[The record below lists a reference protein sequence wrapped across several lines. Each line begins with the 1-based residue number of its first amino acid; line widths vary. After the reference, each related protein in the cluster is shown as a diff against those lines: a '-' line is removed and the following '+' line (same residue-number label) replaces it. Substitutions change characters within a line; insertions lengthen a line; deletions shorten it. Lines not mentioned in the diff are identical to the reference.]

1 MQTATL
7 GSVPCLPCDIGTVLS
22 QQPIACQARRVGSR
36 AKIPSRI
43 PRLEDSGAV
52 RGAAIRLAVAS
63 IETSVGGFDAAHK
76 ADDILPLAKR
86 RRRRQSGIVP
96 ALSDRRFNCLP
107 PATGL

>member
-22 QQPIACQARRVGSR
+22 QQPIACQARRVGCR
-36 AKIPSRI
+36 
-43 PRLEDSGAV
+43 PRFQAEFRDWKTAAPFAV
-52 RGAAIRLAVAS
+52 RRSVWLSRQSKQVLAVL
-63 IETSVGGFDAAHK
+63 TLRK
-76 ADDILPLAKR
+76 PDDILPLAKR

>member
-1 MQTATL
+1 MK
-7 GSVPCLPCDIGTVLS
+7 
-22 QQPIACQARRVGSR
+22 